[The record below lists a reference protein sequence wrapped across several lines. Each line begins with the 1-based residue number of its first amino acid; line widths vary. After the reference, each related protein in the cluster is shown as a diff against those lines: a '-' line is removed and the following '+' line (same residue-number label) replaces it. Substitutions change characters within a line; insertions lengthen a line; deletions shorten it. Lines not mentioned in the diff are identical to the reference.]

1 MTGFSSW
8 SSYCTAEES
17 ILGHY
22 TAKLMKKGQV
32 DNWSFDKWSFPKLNL
47 WKLKVSSG

>member
-22 TAKLMKKGQV
+22 TAKLEKK
-32 DNWSFDKWSFPKLNL
+32 DKLTTDLLKSDPNELTKI
-47 WKLKVSSG
+47 KVSFR